1 MTKRIRVLPLHAGVY
16 GLYLL
21 IAAIVTWPLLP
32 QLSTALAG
40 FVYGDAH
47 EMAHHIWWF
56 TFALRAGEP
65 LFTQTL
71 LGYPHGIPGVT
82 LWANPL
88 QFFPAWAFA
97 FALPLP
103 AAANLTLLLTLALN
117 GWAMW
122 LLARTL
128 RVPRRGVPQRGVPQ
142 RSGAEDLPVTDLPA
156 LIAGLA
162 FMLYPTMQG
171 HLGAGH
177 AGLLVQWPLPL
188 FALHALRLREQ
199 GGPRPIVLTALFFFL
214 SATGHTLQVIYALF
228 PLTLVLLLS
237 FVFHRQW
244 AAVRRLIAAI
254 ALGAGV
260 LGLFLLPVAAETLGT
275 SAYLDEGGAVRYS
288 ADLLAFASPSFFHPL
303 FGALE
308 FPRRVLGIN
317 LDEGLAYVGIL
328 AGLLALLA
336 VRRGGGARRWLVLG
350 LLAYLLSLGPLLKV
364 FDTPVRFTVDGF
376 TTYIVLPWALAADAP
391 LLSLARTPGRFNFV
405 LALALAALAAGGA
418 AIVLER
424 IRQPRARALIAL
436 ALGGLIAFEYQVF
449 WPLPTIPAAIPE
461 PVRALALE
469 PSDPAAPAVFD
480 IPWDDLVAAKYG
492 LYLQTGHE
500 RPLIAGQVSRRTP
513 INPALLTLLEGT
525 LDPALLRAVGVGH
538 VIVHR
543 ERDDGMLEARARVTL
558 GDPIFSD
565 ERLALFVV
573 PPAAERPQAQQLAAS
588 AGPLERQRDSFV
600 YSPEPGWALLEA
612 ALRTDEPLRV
622 AVLHDGEDVH
632 RLIVDGEAALRVPI
646 PLEGGEFHA
655 VALALEP
662 PCPPQVPPGLRCRSV
677 DLRALSLSPVL
688 ADDRVL
694 APAFEGGIA
703 LTAARAT
710 SVDDDGVV
718 EVWLAWS
725 FAAPPGAD
733 LVRFIHLLDEA
744 GRLVA
749 QDDRPLPM
757 AENRWHEAVSI
768 ALSGDLPA
776 GTYTVMTGWYRFSD
790 LVRLRLLDGADA
802 LNIAALRLGAGR

>member
-1 MTKRIRVLPLHAGVY
+1 MINLTNETPLPPIWRTLPLHAGVF

-21 IAAIVTWPLLP
+21 VAIIVTWPLLP
-32 QLSTALAG
+32 QLSTVLAG

-71 LGYPHGIPGVT
+71 LGYPDGIPGVT

-97 FALPLP
+97 FMLPLP

-128 RVPRRGVPQRGVPQ
+128 RVPQRG
-142 RSGAEDLPVTDLPA
+142 GAEDLPVTDLPA
-156 LIAGLA
+156 LIAGLV

-188 FALHALRLREQ
+188 FALFALRLREQ
-199 GGPRPIVLTALFFFL
+199 GGPRPIVLTAFFFFL
-214 SATGHTLQVIYALF
+214 SATGHTLQAIYALF
-228 PLTLVLLLS
+228 PLTLVLALS

-244 AAVRRLIAAI
+244 AAVRRLIAAA
-254 ALGAGV
+254 ALGAGG
-260 LGLFLLPVAAETLGT
+260 LTLFLLPVAVDTLGT

-336 VRRGGGARRWLVLG
+336 IRRGGGARRWLALG

-364 FDTPVRFTVDGF
+364 FDTPVRFTIDGF
-376 TTYIVLPWALAADAP
+376 TTHIVLPWALAADAP
-391 LLSLARTPGRFNFV
+391 LLSLARTPGRFNF
-405 LALALAALAAGGA
+405 ALALAVAALTAGGA

-424 IRQPRARALIAL
+424 VRQPRARALIAL

-469 PSDPAAPAVFD
+469 PPDPAAPAVFD

-513 INPALLTLLEGT
+513 VNPALLALLEET
-525 LDPALLRAVGVGH
+525 LDPALLRSVGVGH

-543 ERDDGMLEARARVTL
+543 ERDDGMLEARAQVNL
-558 GDPIFSD
+558 GGPVFSN
-565 ERLALFVV
+565 ERLALFAV
-573 PPAAERPQAQQLAAS
+573 PPAAQQPQMQQRS
-588 AGPLERQRDSFV
+588 APLGPLERRHDSFI
-600 YSPEPGWALLEA
+600 YSPEAGWALLEA
-612 ALRTDEPLRV
+612 SLRTDEPLRV

-632 RLIVDGEAALRVPI
+632 RLVVDGEAALRVPLPI
-646 PLEGGEFHA
+646 DGGEFHA

-662 PCPPQVPPGLRCRSV
+662 PCPPQIAPGLRCRSV
-677 DLRALSLSPVL
+677 DLQALSLSPVL
-688 ADDRVL
+688 ADDRVP
-694 APAFEGGIA
+694 APTFEGGIA
-703 LTAARAT
+703 LAAART
-710 SVDDDGVV
+710 VPLDDRSALD
-718 EVWLAWS
+718 VWLAWS
-725 FAAPPGAD
+725 FAAPPGSD
-733 LVRFIHLLDEA
+733 LVRFIHLLDED

-749 QDDRPLPM
+749 QDDRPLPL
-757 AENRWHEAVSI
+757 AESRWHEAVSV

-790 LVRLRLLDGADA
+790 LARLRLPDGTDA
-802 LNIAALRLGAGR
+802 LRIAAIPLGAGR